1 VSEVPVAEGVTGR
14 QGQHSLW
21 PLLAFAAAIAVFPLF
36 ARGAYLQSVGAT
48 IGLFALMAL
57 GLALLI
63 GYAGQI
69 SLGHAAFY
77 GLGAYTSAIVCTR
90 THLNPW
96 LGVLTGL
103 VISGLVAYVVGR
115 PTLRLHGHYLAMAT
129 LGFGVIVQIVLVQWT
144 PVTGGFGGITSVP
157 PLTVGPLVIQG
168 DRLNFYLI
176 WVCVLVALLLA
187 RNLVDSRV
195 GRGLRAIHDS
205 EVAASACGVD
215 VARYKVQVFVLSA
228 LFASLA
234 GSLYAHW
241 ISFVSPDPYGL
252 ALSVQIL
259 VMVIVGGSRS
269 LWGPILGA
277 VLMTGLSQRIEKTD
291 AIKDLSEVVYGLALM
306 LILVFMPQGLTGWI
320 EAIGSRL
327 RRGGGESTG

>member
-1 VSEVPVAEGVTGR
+1 MTGAPVAVPAR
-14 QGQHSLW
+14 ARRHYSLW
-21 PLLAFAAAIAVFPLF
+21 PLLGFAVVIAVFPWV
-36 ARGAYLQSVGAT
+36 ARSAYLQSVGAT
-48 IGLFALMAL
+48 MGLYALMAL
-57 GLALLI
+57 GLGLLI

-77 GLGAYTSAIVCTR
+77 GLGAYSSAIVCTR
-90 THLNPW
+90 AHLNPW
-96 LGVLTGL
+96 LGVLAGLIVTGM
-103 VISGLVAYVVGR
+103 VAYVVGR

-129 LGFGVIVQIVLVQWT
+129 LGFGIIVQIVLVQWT

-157 PLTVGPLVIQG
+157 PLTVGPLTIEG

-176 WVCVLVALLLA
+176 WFCVLAALLLS

-205 EVAASACGVD
+205 EIAAAACGVD
-215 VARYKVQVFVLSA
+215 VARYKVRVFVLSA

-252 ALSVQIL
+252 SLSVQLL
-259 VMVIVGGSRS
+259 VMVMVGGSRS

-306 LILVFMPQGLTGWI
+306 LILIFLPQGLTGWI
-320 EAIGSRL
+320 VAVGGRL
-327 RRGGGESTG
+327 RRGGGEAGG